1 MKSLFSFR
9 FLILIGALLA
19 GQIVV
24 LAQRP
29 GGRPDGSPAPAIG
42 EVRGQVVDDLSSQPV
57 PFAAISVMNVRDSS
71 IVSGQLANE
80 SGHFDLREIPLGRYR
95 LQVNFMGFDAWVSDP
110 FALSPRSS
118 VQMDAGTIRLQSR
131 INNLEEAV
139 VMEEASTLEMLIDRR
154 VFHVGND
161 LSAAGGTASEL
172 LVNVPSVAV
181 DIDGN
186 ISLRGSSNVQILIDG
201 RPSGLTGASENA
213 FLEQIPASAIDRVE
227 VITNPSAKYDPD
239 GMAGILNIILKKNKL
254 KGFHGQVQATPGTG
268 DNYNGSVSLN
278 FKNDQYSLFSSASWN
293 QRDQFNQGETYRR
306 FLAGDSI
313 SELNQI
319 TDGNRLRESL
329 SGKIGGEWYP
339 SSSEVISLSVN
350 FSENNSEESE
360 TIDNTEEWDTG
371 FQLATRRM
379 NSGASSGNGQDIDAS
394 YRKEFNNNPSHFFR
408 ALVRQSN
415 STSDDANYII
425 ESIVDLDGLS
435 ILDTNIQY
443 TSRIR
448 TVAQVD
454 YEQPLPNEGKWEWG
468 LKSNVSTSNDD
479 YIYLSPDSSVWENGL
494 YVPINPVRSGYAFEY
509 REEVHAAY
517 STFGR
522 KWGVW
527 GLQSGLRF
535 EQVFT
540 SARVTGESPFEN
552 NYFSIYPSLNL
563 SRQRSD
569 EVSWIGSYSRRV
581 NRPRGRQVSPF
592 IDDSNNR
599 NIRTGNPELRPEY
612 THSLEFGHQWS
623 KDRQSITTSLFV
635 KQTKDVIRRFTTVDD
650 EGIATSSYLNLD
662 SRRDEGL
669 EVVAMKSLGRGG
681 SLRLTGSVYHLANN
695 VGEAENASDNEG
707 WSYSANVFANKS
719 FGPEGDWKW
728 QINGMHRGPSVTAQG
743 QFNGY
748 TFADASVQRKLLDGD
763 LTLTLKL
770 SDVFNTRQWSYS
782 SEIPTLYREST
793 HKRES
798 QNLFFTA
805 SWNLGKLDTNKSRS
819 GRDSDRGGSSEGM
832 DGGDF

>member
-1 MKSLFSFR
+1 MKFRLPFR
-9 FLILIGALLA
+9 FFATIGTLLL
-19 GQIVV
+19 GQMV
-24 LAQRP
+24 LFAQRP
-29 GGRPDGSPAPAIG
+29 DGTSAPSIG
-42 EVRGQVVDDLSSQPV
+42 EVRGQVTDDLTDQRIPY
-57 PFAAISVMNVRDSS
+57 AAISLLSLRDSS
-71 IVSGQLANE
+71 IVSGQLADE
-80 SGHFDLREIPLGRYR
+80 SGNFDLRAIPIGRYQ
-95 LQVNFMGFDAWVSDP
+95 LQVNFMGFDTWRSDP

-118 VQMDAGTIRLQSR
+118 TQKNMGTIRLQSR
-131 INNLEEAV
+131 INNLEAAV

-154 VFHVGND
+154 VFNVGND

-268 DNYNGSVSLN
+268 DNYNGSISLN
-278 FKNDQYSLFSSASWN
+278 FKNDRYSLFSSASWN
-293 QRDQFNQGETYRR
+293 QRDQFKRAETYRR
-306 FLAGDSI
+306 FLSGDST

-319 TDGNRLRESL
+319 TDGNRLRQSL
-329 SGKIGGEWYP
+329 SGKIGGEWSP
-339 SSSEVISLSVN
+339 SSSEVIALSIN
-350 FSENNSEESE
+350 FSGNDSEEFE
-360 TIDNTEEWDTG
+360 TIDNSEEWDTSEP
-371 FQLATRRM
+371 LSTRRT
-379 NSGASSGNGQDIDAS
+379 NSGTTFGNGQDVDAS
-394 YRKEFNNNPSHFFR
+394 YRKELNNNPSHFFR
-408 ALVRQSN
+408 ALVRRSR
-415 STSDDANYII
+415 STSDDENYIV
-425 ESIVDLDGLS
+425 ESILAMDGLS
-435 ILDTNIQY
+435 ILDTNIQH
-443 TSRIR
+443 TSRVR

-454 YEQPLPNEGKWEWG
+454 YEQPLAREGKWEWG
-468 LKSNVSTSNDD
+468 LKSNVSTTTDD
-479 YIYLSPDSSVWENGL
+479 YVYLSPDSSVWENGL
-494 YVPINPVRSGYAFEY
+494 YVPINPVRTGYAFEY
-509 REEVHAAY
+509 REEVHAVY
-517 STFGR
+517 STYGL
-522 KWGVW
+522 KLGVW
-527 GLQSGLRF
+527 GFQSGVRL

-540 SARVTGESPFEN
+540 SATVTGASPFQN

-563 SRQRSD
+563 SRQRSE
-569 EVSWIGSYSRRV
+569 EVSWIASYSRRV

-612 THSLEFGHQWS
+612 THSMEFGHQWS
-623 KDRQSITTSLFV
+623 KGRQSITTSLFV
-635 KQTKDVIRRFTTVDD
+635 KYTEDVIRRFSTVDA

-669 EVVAMKSLGRGG
+669 EVIAMKPLGRGG
-681 SLRLTGSVYHLANN
+681 SVRLTGSVYHLANN
-695 VGEAENASDNEG
+695 VGEVENASDNEG
-707 WSYSANVFANKS
+707 WSYSANLFANKS
-719 FGPEGDWKW
+719 FGSDGKWKW
-728 QINGMHRGPSVTAQG
+728 QVNGMHRGPSVTAQG
-743 QFNGY
+743 QFNG
-748 TFADASVQRKLLDGD
+748 FSFMDASVQRKLLDGD
-763 LTLTLKL
+763 LTFTLKV

-782 SEIPTLYREST
+782 SELPTLYREST

-805 SWNLGKLDTNKSRS
+805 SWNLGKLDTSKGRP
-819 GRDSDRGGSSEGM
+819 GRDSNRGQPSGGM